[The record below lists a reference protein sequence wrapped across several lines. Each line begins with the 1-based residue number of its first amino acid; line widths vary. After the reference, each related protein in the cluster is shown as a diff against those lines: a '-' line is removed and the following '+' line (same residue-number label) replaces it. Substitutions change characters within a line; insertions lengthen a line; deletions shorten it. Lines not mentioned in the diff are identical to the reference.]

1 MPRKTKDNI
10 KKSNKKRS
18 VKAKTDITKSTK
30 EDKFSFDEEIVIGL
44 KRIDEPVVVSAKERK
59 KADKD
64 KKTKSKSNKNKQI
77 KVNKTKVDDSV
88 IIKSKYLENY
98 EETNN
103 KPNESKKKDIAKKKS
118 KKNDSRPLTKK
129 EQLAIKKK
137 KIILKFTKWIT
148 LLAILAGGI
157 IYAMLSPIFNIT
169 NIYVEGNLKISS
181 ETIISLSGLSINENI
196 FKFRTS
202 DIIDKIKENAY
213 IDKVEIKRKFPDA
226 VEINVY
232 EREATFALEFGNGYA
247 YINNQGYIL
256 DITDSNAEFPILE
269 GYKTTTEEIKEGNRL
284 IETDLENLGDV
295 LKIME
300 AAKSVDANIS
310 DLITRIDISDNSNY
324 ILTLVKEKKK
334 VYLGDTT
341 NLSEKMLW
349 IDKFLELEKKYEGT
363 IYLNVNLNNET
374 PYFREKI

>member
-10 KKSNKKRS
+10 KKSNKKSRINT
-18 VKAKTDITKSTK
+18 KTDMEKNTK

-44 KRIDEPVVVSAKERK
+44 KRIDEPVINTKVKRK
-59 KADKD
+59 ANKY
-64 KKTKSKSNKNKQI
+64 KKTKMKDNKKKQ
-77 KVNKTKVDDSV
+77 NKTDKTKGDDSTV
-88 IIKSKYLENY
+88 IKSKYLENY
-98 EETNN
+98 EENN
-103 KPNESKKKDIAKKKS
+103 TKLNESKKKKY
-118 KKNDSRPLTKK
+118 KKNKNVSRPLTKK
-129 EQLAIKKK
+129 EEIANQKK

-148 LLAILAGGI
+148 LLAILVGGI

-256 DITDSNAEFPILE
+256 EITDSNAEFPILE

>member
-1 MPRKTKDNI
+1 MPKKTKENI
-10 KKSNKKRS
+10 KKSNKKN
-18 VKAKTDITKSTK
+18 KINTKTDIDKNTK

-44 KRIDEPVVVSAKERK
+44 KRIDEPVINTKQK
-59 KADKD
+59 IKANKD
-64 KKTKSKSNKNKQI
+64 KKINTKNNKKKNKI
-77 KVNKTKVDDSV
+77 NKIKVDDRAV
-88 IIKSKYLENY
+88 IKSKYLENY
-98 EETNN
+98 EENNN
-103 KPNESKKKDIAKKKS
+103 KFNENKKRKN
-118 KKNDSRPLTKK
+118 KKNKNTSSSLTKK
-129 EQLAIKKK
+129 EQIANKKK

-148 LLAILAGGI
+148 LLSILAGGV

-181 ETIISLSGLSINENI
+181 ETIVSLSGLNINENI

-202 DIIDKIKENAY
+202 DVINKIKENAY
-213 IDKVEIKRKFPDA
+213 IDKVEIKRKFPD
-226 VEINVY
+226 EIEIKVY

-256 DITDSNAEFPILE
+256 EITNNKAQFPIIE
-269 GYKTTTEEIKEGNRL
+269 GYKTPNEEIKEGNRL
-284 IETDLENLGDV
+284 HGEDLENLGDV

-300 AAKSVDANIS
+300 SAKSVDSNIS
-310 DLITRIDISDNSNY
+310 NLITRIDISDNSNY
-324 ILTLVKEKKK
+324 ILTITKEKKK

-341 NLSEKMLW
+341 NLSTKMLW
-349 IDKFLELEKKYEGT
+349 IDKFIELEKEYEGT

>member
-10 KKSNKKRS
+10 KKSNKKSRINT
-18 VKAKTDITKSTK
+18 KTDMEKNTK

-44 KRIDEPVVVSAKERK
+44 KRIDEPVINTKVKRK
-59 KADKD
+59 ANKY
-64 KKTKSKSNKNKQI
+64 KKTKMKDNKKKQ
-77 KVNKTKVDDSV
+77 NKTDKTKGDDSTV
-88 IIKSKYLENY
+88 IKSKYLENY
-98 EETNN
+98 EENN
-103 KPNESKKKDIAKKKS
+103 NRPNESKKKKYE
-118 KKNDSRPLTKK
+118 KNKNVSRPLTKK
-129 EQLAIKKK
+129 EEIANQKK

-256 DITDSNAEFPILE
+256 EITDSNAEFPILE

-324 ILTLVKEKKK
+324 ILTLAKEKKK
-334 VYLGDTT
+334 VYLGGTT

>member
-1 MPRKTKDNI
+1 MPRKTKEDM

-18 VKAKTDITKSTK
+18 IKAKTDIEKSTK

-44 KRIDEPVVVSAKERK
+44 KRIDEPVVNAKARK

-64 KKTKSKSNKNKQI
+64 KKTKSKSNKNKQS
-77 KVNKTKVDDSV
+77 KVNKTKGDDSTV
-88 IIKSKYLENY
+88 IKSKYLENY
-98 EETNN
+98 EENN
-103 KPNESKKKDIAKKKS
+103 NRPNESKKKKYE
-118 KKNDSRPLTKK
+118 KNKNVSRPLTKK
-129 EQLAIKKK
+129 EEIANQKK

-202 DIIDKIKENAY
+202 DVVEKIKENAY
-213 IDKVEIKRKFPDA
+213 IDKVEIKRKFPDE
-226 VEINVY
+226 VEIKVY

-256 DITDSNAEFPILE
+256 EITDSNAEFPILE
-269 GYKTTTEEIKEGNRL
+269 GYKTPTEEIKEGNRL

-300 AAKSVDANIS
+300 AAKSVDSNIS
-310 DLITRIDISDNSNY
+310 DLISKIDISDNSNY
-324 ILTLVKEKKK
+324 ILTLAKEKKK

>member
-10 KKSNKKRS
+10 KKSNKKSRINT
-18 VKAKTDITKSTK
+18 KTDMEKNTK

-44 KRIDEPVVVSAKERK
+44 KRIDEPVINTKVKRK
-59 KADKD
+59 ANKY
-64 KKTKSKSNKNKQI
+64 KKTKTKDNKKKQNK
-77 KVNKTKVDDSV
+77 KKKTKGDDSTV
-88 IIKSKYLENY
+88 IKSKYLENY
-98 EETNN
+98 EENN
-103 KPNESKKKDIAKKKS
+103 TKLNESKKKKY
-118 KKNDSRPLTKK
+118 KKNKNVSRPLTKK
-129 EQLAIKKK
+129 EEIANQKK

-148 LLAILAGGI
+148 LLAILIGGI

-256 DITDSNAEFPILE
+256 EITDSNAEFPILE

-324 ILTLVKEKKK
+324 ILTLAKEKKK

>member
-1 MPRKTKDNI
+1 MPKKTKEDM

-18 VKAKTDITKSTK
+18 IKAKTDIEKSTK

-44 KRIDEPVVVSAKERK
+44 KRIDEPVVNAKARK

-64 KKTKSKSNKNKQI
+64 KKTKSKSNKNKQS

-88 IIKSKYLENY
+88 VIKSKYLENY

-118 KKNDSRPLTKK
+118 KKNDLRPLTKK
-129 EQLAIKKK
+129 EQIANKKK

-148 LLAILAGGI
+148 LLAILIAGI

-226 VEINVY
+226 VEIKVY

-256 DITDSNAEFPILE
+256 EITDSNAELPILE
-269 GYKTTTEEIKEGNRL
+269 GYKTQSEEIKEGNRL
-284 IETDLENLGDV
+284 IEADLKNLGDV

-300 AAKSVDANIS
+300 AAKSVDANTS
-310 DLITRIDISDNSNY
+310 NLIIRIDIRDNSNY
-324 ILTLVKEKKK
+324 ILTLTKEKKK

-341 NLSEKMLW
+341 NLSTKMLW

-374 PYFREKI
+374 PYFREKV

>member
-1 MPRKTKDNI
+1 MPKKTKENI
-10 KKSNKKRS
+10 EKSNKKRS

-44 KRIDEPVVVSAKERK
+44 KRIDEPVVNAKERK

-77 KVNKTKVDDSV
+77 KVSKTKVDDSV
-88 IIKSKYLENY
+88 VIKSKYLENY

-137 KIILKFTKWIT
+137 KIIFKFTKWIT
-148 LLAILAGGI
+148 LLAILIGGI

-202 DIIDKIKENAY
+202 DVTDKIKENAY

-226 VEINVY
+226 VEVNVY

-256 DITDSNAEFPILE
+256 EITDSNAEFPILE

-324 ILTLVKEKKK
+324 ILTLAKEKKK

>member
-10 KKSNKKRS
+10 KKSNKKSRINT
-18 VKAKTDITKSTK
+18 KTDMEKNTK

-44 KRIDEPVVVSAKERK
+44 KRIDEPVINTKVKRK
-59 KADKD
+59 ANKY
-64 KKTKSKSNKNKQI
+64 KKTKTKDNKKKQ
-77 KVNKTKVDDSV
+77 NKTDKTKGDDSTV
-88 IIKSKYLENY
+88 IKSKYLENY
-98 EETNN
+98 EENN
-103 KPNESKKKDIAKKKS
+103 TKLNESKKKKY
-118 KKNDSRPLTKK
+118 KKNKNVSRPLTKK
-129 EQLAIKKK
+129 EEIANQKK

-148 LLAILAGGI
+148 LLAILIGGI

-202 DIIDKIKENAY
+202 DVTDKIKENAY

-256 DITDSNAEFPILE
+256 EITDSNAEFPILE

-324 ILTLVKEKKK
+324 ILTLAKEKKK

>member
-10 KKSNKKRS
+10 KKSNKKSRINT
-18 VKAKTDITKSTK
+18 KTDMEKNTK

-44 KRIDEPVVVSAKERK
+44 KRIDEPVINTKVKRK
-59 KADKD
+59 ANKY
-64 KKTKSKSNKNKQI
+64 KKTKMKDNKKKQ
-77 KVNKTKVDDSV
+77 NKTDKTKGDDSTV
-88 IIKSKYLENY
+88 IKSKYLENY
-98 EETNN
+98 EENN
-103 KPNESKKKDIAKKKS
+103 NRPNESKKKKYE
-118 KKNDSRPLTKK
+118 KNKNVSRPLTKK
-129 EQLAIKKK
+129 EEIANQKK

-256 DITDSNAEFPILE
+256 EITDSNAEFPILE

-324 ILTLVKEKKK
+324 ILTLAKEKKK

>member
-1 MPRKTKDNI
+1 MPRKTKEDM

-18 VKAKTDITKSTK
+18 IKAKTDIEKSTK

-44 KRIDEPVVVSAKERK
+44 KRIDEPVVNAKARK

-64 KKTKSKSNKNKQI
+64 KKTKSKSNKNKQS
-77 KVNKTKVDDSV
+77 KVNKTKVDDSTV
-88 IIKSKYLENY
+88 IKSKYLENY
-98 EETNN
+98 EENN
-103 KPNESKKKDIAKKKS
+103 NRPNESKKKKYE
-118 KKNDSRPLTKK
+118 KNKNVSRPLTKK
-129 EQLAIKKK
+129 EEIANQKK

-256 DITDSNAEFPILE
+256 EITDSNAEFPILE